1 MPDCN
6 NLQSDLNRLQ
16 RWSDTWLMKINL
28 TKCYQMWLGQIVNE
42 GLIRISIYKEINF
55 SILCVRKIWELTLST
70 TYSHSPI
77 LE

>member
-1 MPDCN
+1 
-6 NLQSDLNRLQ
+6 
-16 RWSDTWLMKINL
+16 MKINL